1 MASCYG
7 LMDLSLGIGV
17 VFAAPLLGLTE
28 EALAV
33 VSASKPEY
41 AGHADLPAPHAA
53 IDAGTWPLFGPETFP

>member
-1 MASCYG
+1 
-7 LMDLSLGIGV
+7 MDLALGIGV

-33 VSASKPEY
+33 VSASKREY

>member
-1 MASCYG
+1 MAPCYG
-7 LMDLSLGIGV
+7 LIELAVGIGV
-17 VFAAPLLGLTE
+17 AFAVPVLRLAE

-33 VSASKPEY
+33 ASASKPEY

>member
-1 MASCYG
+1 VAPCYG
-7 LMDLSLGIGV
+7 LNELGFGIGV
-17 VFAAPLLGLTE
+17 VFAVPVLRLAE

-33 VSASKPEY
+33 ASASKPEY

>member
-1 MASCYG
+1 VAPCYG
-7 LMDLSLGIGV
+7 LNELAVGIGV
-17 VFAAPLLGLTE
+17 VFAVPVLRLAE

-33 VSASKPEY
+33 ASASKPEY